1 MKVKA
6 VFQLLLYV
14 AIPLAIGGMSGYFSA
29 DATQGEWFMNLN
41 KPSFNPPDSVFGPVW
56 TVLYALMGVSLFLIV
71 RAEESLKRIDA
82 ILVFCIQMF
91 LNFWWSIFFFF
102 FERPDVAFGEI
113 VLLWLAIIWMIA
125 KFWKVRPVAAYL
137 QIPYLLWVTFASVLN
152 AAIWWL
158 NK

>member
-56 TVLYALMGVSLFLIV
+56 TVLYALMGVSLFLI
-71 RAEESLKRIDA
+71 
-82 ILVFCIQMF
+82 
-91 LNFWWSIFFFF
+91 
-102 FERPDVAFGEI
+102 
-113 VLLWLAIIWMIA
+113 
-125 KFWKVRPVAAYL
+125 
-137 QIPYLLWVTFASVLN
+137 
-152 AAIWWL
+152 
-158 NK
+158 